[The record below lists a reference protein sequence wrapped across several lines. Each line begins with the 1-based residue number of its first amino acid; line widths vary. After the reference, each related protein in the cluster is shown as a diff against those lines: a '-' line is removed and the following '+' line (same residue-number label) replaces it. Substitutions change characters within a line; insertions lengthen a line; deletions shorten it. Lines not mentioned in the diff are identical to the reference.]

1 MDQIHRSSRGTFPIS
16 YVHTSGWS
24 RDVTHVATLRI
35 SQKKHWLWHPM
46 NSLLEVESE
55 NSLSLSQTLL
65 ILSLLHTFFLLR
77 EYSTGLTVGAPSM
90 KNLTMSC
97 YHFNCLSVCISYS
110 PTTFHPVPLLIQ
122 GWHTLPGQKYRPE
135 ELTREEHKYNLS
147 RKLST
152 QLIRLTRTSSG
163 YNLKDKSR
171 SIFFQR
177 LIYG

>member
-1 MDQIHRSSRGTFPIS
+1 MDEIHRSSRGTFPLS
-16 YVHTSGWS
+16 HVHISGWS
-24 RDVTHVATLRI
+24 RDVTYVATLRI
-35 SQKKHWLWHPM
+35 SQKKHRLWHPI
-46 NSLLEVESE
+46 NSLVEVESE

-77 EYSTGLTVGAPSM
+77 EYSIGLTVGATQM
-90 KNLTMSC
+90 KNLPVSC
-97 YHFNCLSVCISYS
+97 YHFHCLSVCISHS
-110 PTTFHPVPLLIQ
+110 PSTFHPVPLLIQ
-122 GWHTLPGQKYRPE
+122 GWHTLPGQKYWPE

-177 LIYG
+177 LMYG